1 MIKVAMITRSTL
13 FTARGGDT
21 VQAVQTARVLGDHGI
36 SVDIKLTN
44 EEINYERYN
53 LLHFF
58 NITRPADILYHIGK
72 AKTPFVVSTI
82 LINYSEYD
90 RNHRKGLPGMIFR
103 FLPADAIEYLKAISR
118 WTIGKD
124 RLMSLSYVWKGQKR
138 SVMHVL
144 KHARLLL
151 PNSDSEYNRLTQK
164 YNCSSDYM
172 VIPNGVDTGLFRF
185 DRNMQK
191 DDKLVLCVARI
202 EGVKNQLNLIRALN
216 NTEYKLLIIGTAA
229 PNQQSYYRACCE
241 VAASNISFIEH
252 LPQEE
257 LVKYY
262 QKAKVHV
269 LPSWFETTGL
279 SSLEAAA
286 MGCNIVITDKGDT
299 REYFGDDAFYCEPSS
314 PENIYA
320 SVEKASSS
328 PFNKNLQKRITT
340 LYTWQRASLCTI
352 EGYKKV
358 IGKS

>member
-1 MIKVAMITRSTL
+1 MIARSTL
-13 FTARGGDT
+13 FTVRGGDT
-21 VQAVQTARVLGDHGI
+21 VQAMQTARLLGDHGI

-44 EEINYERYN
+44 EKINYSVYN

-58 NITRPADILYHIGK
+58 NITRPADILYHIRK
-72 AKTPFVVSTI
+72 AKMPFVVSTI

-90 RNHRKGLPGMIFR
+90 RGHRKGLPGMIFR

-124 RLMSLSYVWKGQKR
+124 RMMSLPYVWKGQKR
-138 SVMHVL
+138 SIRQVL
-144 KHARLLL
+144 NEATLLL
-151 PNSDSEYNRLTQK
+151 PNSDSEYGRLTRQ

-172 VIPNGVDTGLFRF
+172 VIPNGVDLSLFNF
-185 DRNMQK
+185 NDKIQK

-216 NTEYKLLIIGTAA
+216 NTEYTLLIIGAAA
-229 PNQQSYYRACCE
+229 PNQQSYYRACRDA
-241 VAASNISFIEH
+241 AASNISFVEH
-252 LPQEE
+252 VPQEE
-257 LVKYY
+257 LVNYY
-262 QKAKVHV
+262 QQAKVHV

-299 REYFGDDAFYCEPSS
+299 KEYFGEDAFYCDPSS

-320 SVEKASSS
+320 LVKKASSS
-328 PFNKNLQKRITT
+328 PHNINLQEKITT
-340 LYTWQRASLCTI
+340 LYTWQRASLCTL

-358 IGKS
+358 IGTS